1 MAKRVSGHSGWFR
14 RFQFVSSNCRWVQV
28 GYTTAVFGI
37 NGVVPARDRTE
48 NSGQTPAGTFRLLS
62 AFGKANPGTRIPYTA
77 ITTQWWDGRHHSPT
91 FNQMIPRQGGCTDA
105 YCERLLNDIP
115 PRGYVYTQAVLI
127 SYNTTAPYVW
137 TGGGSGEAIF
147 LHYAHQFTEGCV
159 GLQSLNQLT
168 ATVKWLD
175 PAQQPRIVIQG

>member
-1 MAKRVSGHSGWFR
+1 MAQRTRGHDGWFKR
-14 RFQFVSSNCRWVQV
+14 YQFQTVGCRWVLV

-37 NGVVPARDRTE
+37 NGIVPARHRVE

-62 AFGKANPGTRIPYTA
+62 AFGQHDPGTRMPYTA
-77 ITTQWWDGRHHSPT
+77 ITTQWWDGRHGSPT
-91 FNQMIPRQGGCTDA
+91 FNQMIPTQGGCTDA
-105 YCERLLNDIP
+105 ACERLANDMP

-127 SYNTTAPYVW
+127 SYNTTAPYHF
-137 TGGGSGEAIF
+137 TGGGSGQGIF
-147 LHYAHQFTEGCV
+147 LHYAHHFTTGCV

-175 PAQQPRIVIQG
+175 PAQQPRIVIRG